1 MGPPISPKFT
11 SDKVSLSLR
20 QKTFFV
26 IGWGGNEENFGRR
39 KQFQQN
45 YSPRKPPGHISLGH
59 FNRVYL
65 TELLFRFHISMFC
78 PSE

>member
-1 MGPPISPKFT
+1 MTYSTSMGPPISPKFT
-11 SDKVSLSLR
+11 SDKVS
-20 QKTFFV
+20 FV

-45 YSPRKPPGHISLGH
+45 YSPGKPPGHISLGH